1 MPTFEN
7 INRIKLSKI
16 LYLDINKISLL
27 EIIIIKKIFNQKKM
41 FFVIDRILVADWLKM
56 VTSDHM

>member
-7 INRIKLSKI
+7 INRIKLLNI
-16 LYLDINKISLL
+16 VYLDINKISLL
-27 EIIIIKKIFNQKKM
+27 EIIIIKKIFNQKKR